1 MAGIYYRRARPRFPP
16 APRPQPQ
23 GRGWGGGRGATACG
37 AALLQQRT
45 DELREA
51 VPGSIEAAFHRAQVA
66 PRDVGDL
73 SVALA
78 FQLAEHEDRP
88 VVGGQLVHALVDGF
102 LEEAL
107 AVQVVGPGRG
117 VFELER
123 AVVRLPVLFDRLEQ
137 HQRVA
142 ATVPELVLGQVR
154 RDGVDPGRELLGLV
168 EAVEMTEH
176 ADEDLLHEVLRALPV
191 SNGPIDE
198 VEQAGLVAVY
208 QGAEGWGAAR
218 QVLEHQPAVVKL
230 VQRLALERARRRDCL
245 ALPREGCSHGPLH
258 VEARALPLIKIRQE
272 PYPSHHLRTP
282 RSDRCFTDAAWSRPD
297 TSVLIGGRRVATS

>member
-16 APRPQPQ
+16 APRPK
-23 GRGWGGGRGATACG
+23 GVGGGGGWGATACG
-37 AALLQQRT
+37 AVLLQ
-45 DELREA
+45 
-51 VPGSIEAAFHRAQVA
+51 
-66 PRDVGDL
+66 
-73 SVALA
+73 
-78 FQLAEHEDRP
+78 
-88 VVGGQLVHALVDGF
+88 
-102 LEEAL
+102 
-107 AVQVVGPGRG
+107 
-117 VFELER
+117 ER

-198 VEQAGLVAVY
+198 VEQPGLVAVY
-208 QGAEGWGAAR
+208 QGAEGLGVAR
-218 QVLEHQPAVVKL
+218 QVLQHQPAVVKL

-258 VEARALPLIKIRQE
+258 VQAGTVPL
-272 PYPSHHLRTP
+272 
-282 RSDRCFTDAAWSRPD
+282 
-297 TSVLIGGRRVATS
+297 